1 MNFSFFDASA
11 AAPAAAAQASQAT
24 QNAAAAPNPWQWV
37 ITIGIWVVVIG
48 AAYFLFIRPQ
58 KKRQKA
64 EEELRNSIE
73 IGDDITTIGGIV
85 GRVIAVRDDDET
97 VIIETG
103 SDKTR
108 MRFKKWIPPK
118 SSRRRKRKNRRKKT
132 TRKNKTLKMLL
143 RQTRKKTSNSPLYR
157 KRALAIDKPCLKAD
171 RALFCFLS
179 ALHKMRYKSFG
190 NVRGSAAQKS
200 LVSCHHI
207 RILIFV

>member
-108 MRFKKWIPPK
+108 MRFKKWAVASVDTPEKQPK
-118 SSRRRKRKNRRKKT
+118 KEEKKPA
-132 TRKNKTLKMLL
+132 KKEDKKEQDAEDAAKANKEK
-143 RQTRKKTSNSPLYR
+143 
-157 KRALAIDKPCLKAD
+157 DE
-171 RALFCFLS
+171 
-179 ALHKMRYKSFG
+179 
-190 NVRGSAAQKS
+190 
-200 LVSCHHI
+200 
-207 RILIFV
+207 